1 MRILCAAL
9 IILSVL
15 APGRAAFAQ
24 AVFVDEEGRSG
35 KQVLSLPYAF
45 SNETFGFA
53 GAYVY
58 GITGYPQ
65 PQSSLIAAA
74 MVGTKGTGM
83 LALIGQ
89 DIQMPGAERLFL
101 DPIVSAGRAECVEQR
116 HVPAAW

>member
-45 SNETFGFA
+45 YNETFGFA

-58 GITGYPQ
+58 GVTGYRFKEWF
-65 PQSSLIAAA
+65 S
-74 MVGTKGTGM
+74 
-83 LALIGQ
+83 
-89 DIQMPGAERLFL
+89 AELGYRVL
-101 DPIVSAGRAECVEQR
+101 DVDYDDDGFVYDLTMYGPTAGFRF
-116 HVPAAW
+116 WF